1 MYIPI
6 KSLIK
11 NYNLDIKGV
20 IHVGA
25 CRGEE
30 IFSYFKSKIKNII
43 LIEANTELI
52 KKLNFKIF
60 FYNKF
65 FRTNISVE
73 SFAAINDSKIKS
85 VELNIANNTESSSIL
100 EFGKHAK
107 LYPEIKYEKKIK
119 VKSKTLN
126 EIFENK
132 YSLKNY
138 NFINLDIQGAEL
150 LALRGADKIL
160 DKIDAIYTEVNLDEI
175 YMNCARIEQIDAYL
189 NEFGFKRALTK
200 LPESDLW
207 GDALY
212 LKKDI

>member
-150 LALRGADKIL
+150 LALIAADKIL
-160 DKIDAIYTEVNLDEI
+160 DKIDAIYTEVNLDESLHCI
-175 YMNCARIEQIDAYL
+175 
-189 NEFGFKRALTK
+189 G
-200 LPESDLW
+200 
-207 GDALY
+207 
-212 LKKDI
+212 